1 MTGLGTLINTGGI
14 LAGGLAGLVF
24 GKFMTARYQDTLTSA
39 CGLCVIFIGIAG
51 TIEKM
56 MTITDGVLSSSG
68 TMMVIGSFTAGSLLG
83 EFLNIEHHLESF
95 GNWLKARTGNS
106 GDAKFVEGFVTA
118 TILYCV
124 GAMAINGSIEAGLNH
139 SYGVLISKSVLDG
152 ISSITFAAAMG
163 VGVTFSTIP
172 IFVYEGALV
181 LLAGAVGPYLGE
193 AVVTEMSAVGGA
205 IIVGI
210 AINMM
215 GLSESKFRVGN
226 MLPAIFLPIL
236 YLPLSQWL
244 GSLMA

>member
-118 TILYCV
+118 SLTVCI
-124 GAMAINGSIEAGLNH
+124 GAMAVVGSIQ
-139 SYGVLISKSVLDG
+139 DG
-152 ISSITFAAAMG
+152 ISGDYSILAAKAVLDFIIILVMTASMG
-163 VGVTFSTIP
+163 KGCLFSAVPVALFQGLVTILARVIAPLMTPAALDNLSLTGSMLIFCVGVNLIWGKK
-172 IFVYEGALV
+172 IKVA
-181 LLAGAVGPYLGE
+181 
-193 AVVTEMSAVGGA
+193 
-205 IIVGI
+205 
-210 AINMM
+210 
-215 GLSESKFRVGN
+215 N
-226 MLPAIFLPIL
+226 MLPTLIVAVAWAAF
-236 YLPLSQWL
+236 
-244 GSLMA
+244 

>member
-106 GDAKFVEGFVTA
+106 GDTKFVEGFVTA
-118 TILYCV
+118 SLTVCI
-124 GAMAINGSIEAGLNH
+124 GAMAVVGSIQ
-139 SYGVLISKSVLDG
+139 DG
-152 ISSITFAAAMG
+152 ISGDYSILAAKAVLDFIIILVMTASMG
-163 VGVTFSTIP
+163 KGCLFSAIPVALFQGLITLLARIIAPLMTPAALDNLSLTGSMLIFCVGVNLIWGKK
-172 IFVYEGALV
+172 IKVA
-181 LLAGAVGPYLGE
+181 
-193 AVVTEMSAVGGA
+193 
-205 IIVGI
+205 
-210 AINMM
+210 
-215 GLSESKFRVGN
+215 N
-226 MLPAIFLPIL
+226 MLPTLAAAVVWAAF
-236 YLPLSQWL
+236 
-244 GSLMA
+244 

>member
-1 MTGLGTLINTGGI
+1 MMTGLGTLINTGGI

-118 TILYCV
+118 SLTVCI
-124 GAMAINGSIEAGLNH
+124 GAMAVVGSIQ
-139 SYGVLISKSVLDG
+139 DG
-152 ISSITFAAAMG
+152 ISGDYSILAAKAVLDFIIILVMTASMG
-163 VGVTFSTIP
+163 KGCLFSAVPVALFQGLVTILARVIAPLMTPAALDNLSLTGSKLIFCVGVNLIWGKK
-172 IFVYEGALV
+172 IKVA
-181 LLAGAVGPYLGE
+181 
-193 AVVTEMSAVGGA
+193 
-205 IIVGI
+205 
-210 AINMM
+210 
-215 GLSESKFRVGN
+215 N
-226 MLPAIFLPIL
+226 MLPTLIVAVAWAAF
-236 YLPLSQWL
+236 
-244 GSLMA
+244 